1 MPNRKYHVTIS
12 ERATAMLLN
21 HVRFL
26 ANVSPDAASRLH
38 KEIIKEINELEYMP
52 QSYPRFNSPEI
63 PANKY
68 RKKLVA
74 KRYLLIYQIKDENV
88 FIDYILDCR
97 QEYGWLL

>member
-38 KEIIKEINELEYMP
+38 KEM
-52 QSYPRFNSPEI
+52 
-63 PANKY
+63 A
-68 RKKLVA
+68 
-74 KRYLLIYQIKDENV
+74 
-88 FIDYILDCR
+88 R
-97 QEYGWLL
+97 QGL